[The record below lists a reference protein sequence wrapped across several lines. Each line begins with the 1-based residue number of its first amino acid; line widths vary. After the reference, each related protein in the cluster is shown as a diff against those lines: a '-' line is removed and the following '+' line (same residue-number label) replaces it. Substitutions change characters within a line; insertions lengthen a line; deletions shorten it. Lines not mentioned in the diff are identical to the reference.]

1 MGVQLV
7 LESPVEGQTDGQE
20 TGTQEDF
27 TAPGEAGAAAALDLG
42 RGWVGYVR
50 WLLELFPKQVV
61 LETWRWGSVTLDM
74 SQHLSGPCFLLN
86 IRGIRPDEFPLQRG
100 NPLGRWEGEL
110 LLPYPTVTI

>member
-42 RGWVGYVR
+42 RGWVGSVR

-74 SQHLSGPCFLLN
+74 SQRSFLDLFCLLVKDPTCSLTSLLVQTF
-86 IRGIRPDEFPLQRG
+86 RGAD
-100 NPLGRWEGEL
+100 
-110 LLPYPTVTI
+110 LPPSV

>member
-1 MGVQLV
+1 MV

-27 TAPGEAGAAAALDLG
+27 TAPGAAGTAAALDLG

-50 WLLELFPKQVV
+50 WLLELFSKQVV

-74 SQHLSGPCFLLN
+74 SQRSFLDFFVSEGHDLFFNIPSGSDIL
-86 IRGIRPDEFPLQRG
+86 RS
-100 NPLGRWEGEL
+100 
-110 LLPYPTVTI
+110 